1 MSNMM
6 NETDKPKRHRSF
18 GETMIAIA
26 WSFIGLRRKSD
37 FEHDAE
43 HLNPVHVIAAA
54 IIGVLLFIAV
64 LVLVVRLVVAK

>member
-1 MSNMM
+1 MM
-6 NETDKPKRHRSF
+6 NESREPKRHRSF

-43 HLNPVHVIAAA
+43 HLNPVHVIVAAL
-54 IIGVLLFIAV
+54 IGVLLFIGL
-64 LVLVVRLVVAK
+64 LVLVVHYAVGK

>member
-1 MSNMM
+1 MT

-18 GETMIAIA
+18 GETMIAVA

-43 HLNPVHVIAAA
+43 HLNPLHVIVAAL
-54 IIGVLLFIAV
+54 IGVLLFIGL
-64 LVLVVRLVVAK
+64 LVMVVRYVVAQ